1 MDNPCRR
8 AGRLG
13 YDRAGTTP
21 FPLQDRRRPMRIL
34 IADDTLLMRS
44 MLSEMVTSFG
54 HTVILA
60 KDGVEALDRAW
71 DDGFDIA
78 IIDWEMPR
86 MAGIEVCWHLRADPR
101 TAYTYLIL
109 MTGSDEPWREFKALD
124 GGADDFLHK
133 PINAAHLKARL
144 RAGVRIRAMHEQ
156 LLHLALTDGLT
167 GILNRRA
174 FLDRGEQEI
183 ARARRTGRPLGV
195 VMADIDHF
203 KAINDTHGHATGDAA
218 LKRFVAG
225 CRANLR
231 VSDVLGRVG
240 GEEFAILLPES
251 DPAGSVITA
260 ERLRKAVERL
270 NLEVD
275 GTRIPITASFGVTG
289 VALADPAETVADALQ
304 RADRAL
310 YRAKENGR
318 NRVEM
323 E

>member
-1 MDNPCRR
+1 
-8 AGRLG
+8 
-13 YDRAGTTP
+13 
-21 FPLQDRRRPMRIL
+21 MRIL

-44 MLSEMVTSFG
+44 MLSEMAESFG

-60 KDGVEALDRAW
+60 KDGAEALEKAW
-71 DDGFDIA
+71 SEAPDIA

-101 TAYTYLIL
+101 TAYTHLIL
-109 MTGSDEPWREFKALD
+109 MTAGDEPWRELKALD
-124 GGADDFLHK
+124 CGADDFLHK

-144 RAGVRIRAMHEQ
+144 TAGVRIRAMHEQ

-174 FLDRGEQEI
+174 FLDRADQEL
-183 ARARRTGRPLGV
+183 ARARRTKRPLGL

-203 KAINDTHGHATGDAA
+203 KRINDTHGHAAGDAA
-218 LKRFVAG
+218 LKRFVTG
-225 CRANLR
+225 CKVNLR
-231 VSDVLGRVG
+231 VSDVLGRLG

-251 DPAGSVITA
+251 DRAGCVITA

-270 NLEVD
+270 DLEFE
-275 GTRIPITASFGVTG
+275 GARIPITASFGIT
-289 VALADPAETVADALQ
+289 ALALNEEGESITAALQ
-304 RADRAL
+304 RADHAL
-310 YRAKENGR
+310 YRAKEGGR
-318 NRVEM
+318 NRVEL